1 MPSLRRIP
9 TLLVTAALGAILLA
23 GCTAGAGDAGSEAAP
38 GSTVVD
44 SAPPAGA
51 GSGATGS
58 DGAGAADDAGAGAGS
73 GSGVA
78 RTDGSAQPDADREI
92 VTTGSATVVADDTAA
107 AADAVADLAESA
119 GGRVENRRQSRA
131 EGDAPSSAELTVRV
145 PADRTS
151 ATVEA
156 LDQVGTV
163 EDLAVEAVDITGT
176 ARDLDARIEAL
187 ATSVDR
193 LRDLMGDASTTDDL
207 LAAEQELTTR
217 QAELEALQ
225 AERATIADQVAMS
238 TLHVTLVQQAP
249 AESLAPG
256 GFLGGLENG
265 WDALLATL
273 NGLVVVLGVLLP
285 WLVLAAAVALVVRWW
300 LRRSRRAAGG
310 TPPAAVGPGG
320 PGGAPGPSADP
331 APSDAG
337 DAGGRLVGAQRD

>member
-9 TLLVTAALGAILLA
+9 TLLVTAALGATLLA
-23 GCTAGAGDAGSEAAP
+23 GCTAGAGDTALESGSGP
-38 GSTVVD
+38 SVVD
-44 SAPPAGA
+44 GAPPAGT
-51 GSGATGS
+51 GSGS
-58 DGAGAADDAGAGAGS
+58 DEAGVPDAAGQ

-78 RTDGSAQPDADREI
+78 RGDGSAQADADREI

-163 EDLAVEAVDITGT
+163 EDLAVEAVDVTGT

-187 ATSVDR
+187 ATSADR
-193 LRDLMGDASTTDDL
+193 LRDLMGDASTTADL

-217 QAELEALQ
+217 QAELESLQ

-238 TLHVTLVQQAP
+238 TLRVTLVQEAP
-249 AESLAPG
+249 AERLAPG
-256 GFLGGLENG
+256 GFLGGLQNG
-265 WDALLATL
+265 WNALLATL

-285 WLVLAAAVALVVRWW
+285 WLVPAVAVALAVRWW

-310 TPPAAVGPGG
+310 TPPAATDPGG
-320 PGGAPGPSADP
+320 EPGPSADP

-337 DAGGRLVGAQRD
+337 DAPRRLVGARRD

>member
-9 TLLVTAALGAILLA
+9 TLLVTAALGATLLA
-23 GCTAGAGDAGSEAAP
+23 GCTAGAGDAALESGP
-38 GSTVVD
+38 GSSVVD
-44 SAPPAGA
+44 GAPPAGT

-58 DGAGAADDAGAGAGS
+58 DDAGVPDDAGADR

-78 RTDGSAQPDADREI
+78 RGDGSAQSGTDREI

-163 EDLAVEAVDITGT
+163 EDLAVEAVDVTGT

-187 ATSVDR
+187 ATSADR
-193 LRDLMGDASTTDDL
+193 LRDLMGDASTTADL

-217 QAELEALQ
+217 QAELESLQ

-238 TLHVTLVQQAP
+238 TLHVTLVQEAP
-249 AESLAPG
+249 AERLAPG

-265 WDALLATL
+265 WNALLATL

-285 WLVLAAAVALVVRWW
+285 WLVPAVAVALAVRWW

-310 TPPAAVGPGG
+310 TPPAATDPAGPGG
-320 PGGAPGPSADP
+320 EPGPSADP

-337 DAGGRLVGAQRD
+337 DAPRRLVGARRD